1 MIDAH
6 QDELQRLEPVDE
18 GEVAGTTAL
27 GSYRGCSAPSLLTS
41 KRPLATTTT
50 LLSSSE
56 LPSRS
61 SSATVWLASS
71 TLTPS
76 FGSSYRGD
84 LSINDYCRKM
94 KWMADNLHDL
104 DEHVEDRTLVLD
116 VLRGLNKKYD
126 HVKTYPKQVPSFP
139 SFHDIRND
147 LLLEELTLDAEA
159 TSGSTT
165 TLAASG
171 ERQQRP
177 SPTPRPPWWSSI
189 PNSPQR

>member
-1 MIDAH
+1 VARILHLDA
-6 QDELQRLEPVDE
+6 QFRLFVQ
-18 GEVAGTTAL
+18 
-27 GSYRGCSAPSLLTS
+27 
-41 KRPLATTTT
+41 
-50 LLSSSE
+50 
-56 LPSRS
+56 
-61 SSATVWLASS
+61 
-71 TLTPS
+71 
-76 FGSSYRGD
+76 GD
-84 LSINDYCRKM
+84 LSVNDYCRKM

-139 SFHDIRND
+139 SFHDICND
-147 LLLEELTLDAEA
+147 LLLEELTLDADA

-165 TLAASG
+165 ALAASG

-189 PNSPQR
+189 PNSPGASGGGCGGDGGTTTPTTGQGRGGTP